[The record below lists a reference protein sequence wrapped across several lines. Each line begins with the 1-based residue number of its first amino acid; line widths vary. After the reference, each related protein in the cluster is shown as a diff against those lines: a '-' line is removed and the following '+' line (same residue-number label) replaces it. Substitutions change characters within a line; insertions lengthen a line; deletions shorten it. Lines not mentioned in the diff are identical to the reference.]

1 LVYAAEHLVPQHLGD
16 VRHRKEELVNKTMVA
31 VKDRLTKEIAYWDH
45 RAEQLKEQELAVRIN
60 ARLNSGLARQRA
72 DELTSRLQRRMA
84 ELEQERKLSPLPPV
98 VIGGAMVI
106 PRGLLARLKGTE
118 ARPEAFAQE
127 TAKVEAV
134 AIAAVMQAE
143 QQLGFMPRDVSLEKR
158 GYDIESIVPGTGR
171 LRFIEVKGR
180 VRGATT
186 ITVTKNEILSC
197 LNKPDDFILAIVEV
211 DGEDAVPKYVR
222 CPFHREPDFGVT
234 SVNYEIRKLLETGQ
248 FVE

>member
-1 LVYAAEHLVPQHLGD
+1 MANMEELPWIRDELESQVLVYAAEHLVPQHLGE

-45 RAEQLKEQELAVRIN
+45 RAEQLKEQELAGRIN

-106 PRGLLARLKGTE
+106 PRGLLAGLKGAE
-118 ARPEAFAQE
+118 VKPEAFAQE

-186 ITVTKNEILSC
+186 ITATKNEILSC

-211 DGEDAVPKYVR
+211 DGEDAVSK
-222 CPFHREPDFGVT
+222 
-234 SVNYEIRKLLETGQ
+234 
-248 FVE
+248 